1 MFDSAAWD
9 GLGGSIGKPEA
20 TSSGWGL
27 NFSLRLLEF
36 DWPCLFCS

>member
-1 MFDSAAWD
+1 MFDSAACD

-36 DWPCLFCS
+36 GRPCLFCN